1 MTAENGARASV
12 KGALSTLRETDAKVS
27 PVLRAF
33 ERIVVE
39 TFGNATEILAD
50 FGPRFFFCQEPPAR
64 AYRARE
70 GGYRARPSGAIQTIV
85 PC

>member
-33 ERIVVE
+33 KRIVLE

-50 FGPRFFFCQEPPAR
+50 FDPRFFCQEPPAR